1 MDFFFF
7 LCRFR
12 TIIITGRSSRDAL
25 GYGTHKKCGQGA
37 ALSRKPFQ
45 VQSFNN
51 VFKKY
56 KKEEEGWVTISVWHR
71 ILPFIFV
78 QTAHYAWVSV
88 ARPSKLPEP
97 LKTDSISN
105 VSRSVQKVLKYCSES
120 AKRKSALVN
129 AKFHQSHNLLPR
141 LGFEGSTAVKWWIYL
156 IYMRV
161 IHKIIWTDR
170 LTPTSLA
177 VRRKRCTS
185 VSFLN
190 SANICEARFCTNMT
204 WHIFFHFQTFAV
216 RCKSHPLTH
225 SNALERFPSFS
236 HLSLAFLIAET
247 NLSALAPPFILK
259 CLPDLQCNTF
269 SYFWSHPLFSV
280 RPALYVAPGEASW
293 MESSGH
299 QRWI

>member
-12 TIIITGRSSRDAL
+12 KIIITGRSSRDAL

-56 KKEEEGWVTISVWHR
+56 KKEEEGRVTISVWHR

-177 VRRKRCTS
+177 VRPN
-185 VSFLN
+185 VALLFL
-190 SANICEARFCTNMT
+190 F
-204 WHIFFHFQTFAV
+204 
-216 RCKSHPLTH
+216 
-225 SNALERFPSFS
+225 
-236 HLSLAFLIAET
+236 
-247 NLSALAPPFILK
+247 
-259 CLPDLQCNTF
+259 
-269 SYFWSHPLFSV
+269 
-280 RPALYVAPGEASW
+280 
-293 MESSGH
+293 
-299 QRWI
+299 